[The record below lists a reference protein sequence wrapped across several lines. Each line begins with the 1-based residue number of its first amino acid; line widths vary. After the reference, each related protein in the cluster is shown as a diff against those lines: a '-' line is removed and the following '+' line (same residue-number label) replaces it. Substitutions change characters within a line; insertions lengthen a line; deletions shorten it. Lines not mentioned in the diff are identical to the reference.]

1 MIQTGYG
8 FGFSLESL
16 SAPGIRGE
24 LRQNLDGDGA
34 LQPRVSRTVD
44 LTHPAHTEQR
54 ENLIR
59 SQTRCRGQCHGG
71 ADYTR
76 TISPNCSWKMFCAFD
91 QTGRRERILG
101 RTPWGNP
108 ATLTTETI

>member
-44 LTHPAHTEQR
+44 LAHTAHPERRRDFIRPKLLTWSQSHSDRNYRPKTQWVQR
-54 ENLIR
+54 KVAL
-59 SQTRCRGQCHGG
+59 GG
-71 ADYTR
+71 YER
-76 TISPNCSWKMFCAFD
+76 TICSQLA
-91 QTGRRERILG
+91 
-101 RTPWGNP
+101 
-108 ATLTTETI
+108 